1 MQLNPRLSRAKLL
14 RDVKYHTVYRAL
26 VEAVTGGKLQEPFG
40 QADFRRV
47 CPGFADGTYRA
58 FLWKHSGGGS
68 VPSESLLLERI
79 APGRFRLAR
88 PFKDD
93 F

>member
-1 MQLNPRLSRAKLL
+1 
-14 RDVKYHTVYRAL
+14 VKYHRVYRAL

-40 QADFRRV
+40 QAEFRRV
-47 CPGFADGTYRA
+47 CPGFAEGTYRA

-68 VPSESLLLERI
+68 DPTESRLLERT
-79 APGRFRLAR
+79 APGRFRLTR
-88 PFKDD
+88 PFRQD